1 MSGLVGSL
9 EAASTE
15 FNNIPKGKMGP
26 ALQAC
31 RIIEYEVE
39 RAEKELVAE
48 KQKVTLQEELDSAVL
63 TDEIRMDMGEEL
75 DKPEN
80 EQDLE
85 R

>member
-9 EAASTE
+9 EAVSAS
-15 FNNIPKGKMGP
+15 FDGIDPKDIRQGIKE
-26 ALQAC
+26 C
-31 RIIEYEVE
+31 IDKDTRIAN
-39 RAEKELVAE
+39 AEKELVAE

>member
-9 EAASTE
+9 EAASNE
-15 FNNIPKGKMGP
+15 FDNIPKGQMGP

-31 RIIEYEVE
+31 RRIEYEVE
-39 RAEKELVAE
+39 KAEKELIEE

-75 DKPEN
+75 DKSEN